1 MEGKAGRA
9 IPQRVAR
16 TPDMYGG
23 AGTLESPPRC
33 KRDALGYGGSSPSA
47 PTMKISEKAK
57 WVGEFW
63 SKLGFKTTVL
73 LDKEGEPILT
83 HAWWPE
89 LIVTRL
95 DMSKKGEKK
104 RTAP

>member
-1 MEGKAGRA
+1 
-9 IPQRVAR
+9 
-16 TPDMYGG
+16 
-23 AGTLESPPRC
+23 
-33 KRDALGYGGSSPSA
+33 
-47 PTMKISEKAK
+47 MKISEKAK
-57 WVGEFW
+57 WIGEFW
-63 SKLGFKTTVL
+63 SERGFKTTVL

-104 RTAP
+104 RTEP